1 MSNTNTGN
9 GITNPLD
16 GLKRLFSIDL
26 SKYIKHNNTLNTLIS
41 TGKYDVPYAFMGLVT
56 IAVGS
61 FTYVTY
67 MDYSTSPP
75 EIENEEIEEP
85 FDEEEG
91 TMLGSLIENIGEN
104 IQENSGENVE
114 EKVEENTGEN
124 AEEKVEENTGE
135 NSGENAEEKV
145 EEHTGENSGEN
156 MEEKVEE
163 NSGEK
168 VQENVVTEDKKGGK
182 TRVKKSKSKRRSRK
196 KK

>member
-91 TMLGSLIENIGEN
+91 TMLGSLIENIEEN
-104 IQENSGENVE
+104 VQENSGENVE
-114 EKVEENTGEN
+114 EKIEESAQEN
-124 AEEKVEENTGE
+124 AEENAEENAQESVEENMEE
-135 NSGENAEEKV
+135 NTREDSGENAEEKV
-145 EEHTGENSGEN
+145 EEISE
-156 MEEKVEE
+156 
-163 NSGEK
+163 EK

>member
-56 IAVGS
+56 VAVGS

-104 IQENSGENVE
+104 VQENSGENVE
-114 EKVEENTGEN
+114 EKVEENAGEN
-124 AEEKVEENTGE
+124 VEEKVEENAEENVEEKVQENTGE
-135 NSGENAEEKV
+135 N
-145 EEHTGENSGEN
+145 TGENVEEN
-156 MEEKVEE
+156 SEEKVEE
-163 NSGEK
+163 NSE
-168 VQENVVTEDKKGGK
+168 ENVVTEDKKGGK

>member
-56 IAVGS
+56 VAVGS

-67 MDYSTSPP
+67 MDYSTSPT

-104 IQENSGENVE
+104 VQENSGENVE
-114 EKVEENTGEN
+114 EKVEENAGEN
-124 AEEKVEENTGE
+124 VEEKVEENAEENVEEKVQENTGE
-135 NSGENAEEKV
+135 N
-145 EEHTGENSGEN
+145 TGENVEEN
-156 MEEKVEE
+156 SEEKVEE
-163 NSGEK
+163 NSE
-168 VQENVVTEDKKGGK
+168 ENIVTDDKKGGK

>member
-56 IAVGS
+56 VAVGS

-75 EIENEEIEEP
+75 EIENEEIEQP

-91 TMLGSLIENIGEN
+91 TMLGSLIENLEEKN
-104 IQENSGENVE
+104 EEKSGENVE
-114 EKVEENTGEN
+114 EKVDENAGEKVEENAEEKSGEKVEEN
-124 AEEKVEENTGE
+124 AEENIEEKVEENT
-135 NSGENAEEKV
+135 
-145 EEHTGENSGEN
+145 
-156 MEEKVEE
+156 
-163 NSGEK
+163 GEK
-168 VQENVVTEDKKGGK
+168 VQENVVTENKKGGK

>member
-91 TMLGSLIENIGEN
+91 TMLGSLIENIEEN
-104 IQENSGENVE
+104 VQENSGENVE
-114 EKVEENTGEN
+114 EKVEEN
-124 AEEKVEENTGE
+124 AEEKVEENSE
-135 NSGENAEEKV
+135 
-145 EEHTGENSGEN
+145 
-156 MEEKVEE
+156 
-163 NSGEK
+163 EK

>member
-56 IAVGS
+56 VAVGS

-75 EIENEEIEEP
+75 EIENEEIKIIRKGALKKEEI
-85 FDEEEG
+85 
-91 TMLGSLIENIGEN
+91 MI
-104 IQENSGENVE
+104 
-114 EKVEENTGEN
+114 
-124 AEEKVEENTGE
+124 
-135 NSGENAEEKV
+135 
-145 EEHTGENSGEN
+145 
-156 MEEKVEE
+156 
-163 NSGEK
+163 
-168 VQENVVTEDKKGGK
+168 
-182 TRVKKSKSKRRSRK
+182 
-196 KK
+196 

>member
-56 IAVGS
+56 VAVGS

-104 IQENSGENVE
+104 VQENSGENVE
-114 EKVEENTGEN
+114 EKVEENAGEN
-124 AEEKVEENTGE
+124 VEEKVEENAEENVEEKVQENTGE
-135 NSGENAEEKV
+135 N
-145 EEHTGENSGEN
+145 TGENVEEN
-156 MEEKVEE
+156 SEEKVEE
-163 NSGEK
+163 NSE
-168 VQENVVTEDKKGGK
+168 ENIVTDDKKGGK

>member
-56 IAVGS
+56 VAVGS

-91 TMLGSLIENIGEN
+91 TMLGSLIENIEEN
-104 IQENSGENVE
+104 VQENSGENVE
-114 EKVEENTGEN
+114 EKVEENAEEN
-124 AEEKVEENTGE
+124 AEENMEESVEENTRE
-135 NSGENAEEKV
+135 DSGENAEEKV
-145 EEHTGENSGEN
+145 EEISE
-156 MEEKVEE
+156 
-163 NSGEK
+163 EK

>member
-104 IQENSGENVE
+104 VQENSGENVE
-114 EKVEENTGEN
+114 EKVEENSGENVEENAEENVEEKVEEN
-124 AEEKVEENTGE
+124 AEEKVEEN
-135 NSGENAEEKV
+135 
-145 EEHTGENSGEN
+145 TGENSGEN

>member
-91 TMLGSLIENIGEN
+91 TMLGSLIENIEEN
-104 IQENSGENVE
+104 VQENSGENVE
-114 EKVEENTGEN
+114 EKVEEN
-124 AEEKVEENTGE
+124 AEEKVEENAEE
-135 NSGENAEEKV
+135 NAQESVEENMEESVEENTREDSGENAEEKV
-145 EEHTGENSGEN
+145 EEISE
-156 MEEKVEE
+156 
-163 NSGEK
+163 EK